1 MRKALLIGLAVYLVI
16 GLAVATILR
25 DEQRYDCPSRAWGE
39 MSYGSLDDVPRSVRD
54 RCRPRVTL
62 KDRITWFGLVTPLWP
77 GLAGMVVLKLDNEV
91 AMMKCME
98 IAMAQGEDEY
108 GVEFQWLPTGWT
120 CETKSGSRYLGFWLL

>member
-1 MRKALLIGLAVYLVI
+1 M
-16 GLAVATILR
+16 
-25 DEQRYDCPSRAWGE
+25 
-39 MSYGSLDDVPRSVRD
+39 
-54 RCRPRVTL
+54 